1 MKSSLLAQSVN
12 IGGTNIKGPLEG
24 IDNLGD
30 LINKIVPF
38 VMSLAGI
45 LLFFILMWGGYDY
58 MMSQGEAAK
67 IKSAR
72 AKITAGVVGFVLLM
86 LSYLM
91 TKLLSYIFG
100 VGEGI
105 I

>member
-1 MKSSLLAQSVN
+1 MKSALLAQSVN
-12 IGGTNIKGPLEG
+12 IGGTSIKGPLEG

-38 VMSLAGI
+38 IMSLAGI

-58 MMSQGEAAK
+58 MMSQGEAGK
-67 IKSAR
+67 VKSAR
-72 AKITAGVVGFVLLM
+72 AKITAGVVGFILLL

-91 TKLLSYIFG
+91 TKFLSYIFG